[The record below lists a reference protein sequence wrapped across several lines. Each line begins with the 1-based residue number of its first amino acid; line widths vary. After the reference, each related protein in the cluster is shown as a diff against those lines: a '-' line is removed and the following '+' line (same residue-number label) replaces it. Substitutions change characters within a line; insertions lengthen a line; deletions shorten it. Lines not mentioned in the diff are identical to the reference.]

1 MIIPTLY
8 VTIVGIT
15 TKIRGLFAVEMVL
28 TSTISGAFSNSEDN
42 MVKSCTA
49 VWDDHKCEWYY
60 RIVDDDNT
68 IRYSNY
74 PVNVSKPTYRLG
86 YGCESNWKDW

>member
-1 MIIPTLY
+1 
-8 VTIVGIT
+8 
-15 TKIRGLFAVEMVL
+15 
-28 TSTISGAFSNSEDN
+28 

-60 RIVDDDNT
+60 RIVDDDNS

-74 PVNVSKPTYRLG
+74 PVNDSKPTYRMG